1 MIVNTMLTLLRL
13 LFFGRGHC
21 SFVGA
26 EALQLSVAVALLFAL
41 AVLALAECDVVV
53 HSLPPLLH
61 SEIRASAISNEDFA
75 MLCQISLLVPPRQVV
90 QSSLPTIDAT
100 ICAAIFSLRS
110 FAKLSLIMVL
120 NCLSASCDSNY
131 PELGGIKS
139 SLCSV

>member
-53 HSLPPLLH
+53 HF
-61 SEIRASAISNEDFA
+61 ESA
-75 MLCQISLLVPPRQVV
+75 
-90 QSSLPTIDAT
+90 SSLQKMVY
-100 ICAAIFSLRS
+100 S
-110 FAKLSLIMVL
+110 FV
-120 NCLSASCDSNY
+120 N
-131 PELGGIKS
+131 LGILTSFLFALVYQRVGNF
-139 SLCSV
+139 